1 MKYFK
6 LIGIMSLLLFS
17 FYLTDF
23 VTELAINSNP
33 LMQSIKNNSKNYC
46 ETSVNATIEQNT
58 IIPGIKGKKI
68 NEMESFLNMKDFGSF
83 NKNYLIYDYFKPEI
97 SLDDNVDKVIIS
109 GNKSLRQIS
118 ILIKNNK
125 NIENYVKNNNIKYSK
140 LINVNDELISGENIN
155 IENDKKEFE
164 DLDTLLSK
172 KNLNKK
178 ICILNY
184 SNIESCKENKYYLVN
199 PNIHLKNTNFINT
212 LNEIDNGSIIII
224 DDILSLENFK
234 IFVSKIQNND
244 LKFVYLNEIIQE

>member
-6 LIGIMSLLLFS
+6 LIGIMSLLVFS

-33 LMQSIKNNSKNYC
+33 LMQSIKSNSKNYC
-46 ETSVNATIEQNT
+46 ETSVNATISENT
-58 IIPGIKGKKI
+58 IIPGINGKKVDEI
-68 NEMESFLNMKDFGSF
+68 ESFLNMKDFGSF
-83 NKNYLIYDYFKPEI
+83 NMNYLIYEYFKPEI
-97 SLDDNVDKVIIS
+97 SLDDNIDKVIIS
-109 GNKSLRQIS
+109 GNKTLRQIS

-125 NIENYVKNNNIKYSK
+125 NIENYVKSNNIKYSK
-140 LINVNDELISGENIN
+140 LININDELTPGENIN
-155 IENDKKEFE
+155 VENDKKEFE

-184 SNIESCKENKYYLVN
+184 SNIESCKENKYYLIN
-199 PNIHLKNTNFINT
+199 PNIHLKNTGFVNT
-212 LNEIDNGSIIII
+212 LNKIENGSIIMI